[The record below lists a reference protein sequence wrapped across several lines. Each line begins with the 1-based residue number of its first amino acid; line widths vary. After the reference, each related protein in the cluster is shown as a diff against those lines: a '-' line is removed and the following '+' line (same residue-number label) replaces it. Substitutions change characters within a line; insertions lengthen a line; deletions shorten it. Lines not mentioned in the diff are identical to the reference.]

1 VDVPV
6 SRRNFLRV
14 SLLASSTAVTGG
26 ILAACAAPPPPAASK
41 SDAPAS
47 KPAIDAAA
55 RPTEAV
61 AAKPA
66 DAKPAETAAKPA
78 AEAPT
83 AAAQPAAGAK
93 PAEKAASSAAAPVA
107 APATQGQVITWKW
120 QSAFGNTDVFHQ
132 MGVDLIQKIDEMS
145 AGRLKIDLLPNGAV
159 VPFGQIIDATH
170 QGLLDGGIG
179 VPAYWFGKN
188 KALSLWG
195 TGPSFGMDADM
206 MIAWVQYGGGAAM
219 YRELVQEVLK
229 LDVESFFGPPMPT
242 QPLGWFKN
250 EIKSPDDLKGLKYR
264 TVGLSADLFK
274 ELGVAVTILPGPE
287 IVPALERGVI
297 DGAEFN
303 NPSSDKLLGFADVVK
318 VLMVQSYHQPVEYLE
333 FLVNKKKYEALPKD
347 LQAIVKYAVMAE
359 SADAT
364 WKYFMDANSKDLADF
379 KSRGVQVIQT
389 PRSVLEAQLKAWD
402 VIVDRETK
410 ADPFFDKVI
419 KSQREWATRV
429 VPLRSEVMVDN
440 RPAFEYYFKR

>member
-1 VDVPV
+1 MDVPV

-47 KPAIDAAA
+47 KPVVDAQAK
-55 RPTEAV
+55 PTEAPAA

-66 DAKPAETAAKPA
+66 DAKPT
-78 AEAPT
+78 EA
-83 AAAQPAAGAK
+83 AAAQPAAAAK
-93 PAEKAASSAAAPVA
+93 PAEKAAASAAAPVA

-145 AGRLKIDLLPNGAV
+145 NGRLKIDLLPNGAV

-206 MIAWVQYGGGAAM
+206 MIAWVQYGGGAKM
-219 YRELVQEVLK
+219 YQELVQEVLK
-229 LDVESFFGPPMPT
+229 LDVMSFFGPPMPT

-333 FLVNKKKYEALPKD
+333 FLVNKKRFEALPKD

-364 WKYFMDANSKDLADF
+364 WKYFLDANSKDLADF
-379 KSRGVQVIQT
+379 KTKGVKVVQT

-410 ADPFFDKVI
+410 ADPFFAKVI
-419 KSQREWATRV
+419 ASQKEWATRV

-440 RPAFEYYFKR
+440 QPAFEHYFKR

>member
-1 VDVPV
+1 MDVPV
-6 SRRNFLRV
+6 TRRLFLRV

-55 RPTEAV
+55 KPAEAPTV

-66 DAKPAETAAKPA
+66 DAKPAESAAKPA
-78 AEAPT
+78 ASAPT
-83 AAAQPAAGAK
+83 AAAQPAAAAK
-93 PAEKAASSAAAPVA
+93 PAEKAAAAAPVA

-145 AGRLKIDLLPNGAV
+145 NGRLKIELLPNGAI

-206 MIAWVQYGGGAAM
+206 MIG
-219 YRELVQEVLK
+219 
-229 LDVESFFGPPMPT
+229 
-242 QPLGWFKN
+242 
-250 EIKSPDDLKGLKYR
+250 
-264 TVGLSADLFK
+264 
-274 ELGVAVTILPGPE
+274 
-287 IVPALERGVI
+287 
-297 DGAEFN
+297 
-303 NPSSDKLLGFADVVK
+303 
-318 VLMVQSYHQPVEYLE
+318 
-333 FLVNKKKYEALPKD
+333 
-347 LQAIVKYAVMAE
+347 
-359 SADAT
+359 
-364 WKYFMDANSKDLADF
+364 
-379 KSRGVQVIQT
+379 
-389 PRSVLEAQLKAWD
+389 
-402 VIVDRETK
+402 
-410 ADPFFDKVI
+410 
-419 KSQREWATRV
+419 
-429 VPLRSEVMVDN
+429 
-440 RPAFEYYFKR
+440 